1 MPMMLKSSI
10 TTRAIARSKQTMPK
24 RDFPPVHPG
33 EILKQEFMQPLEL
46 SAYALA
52 NATGMPRTR
61 INDILLGRRG
71 ITADTA
77 LRLARYFRTDAQSWL
92 NLQTRYD
99 LEVAS
104 EALAGRLDR
113 EVKPRAA

>member
-1 MPMMLKSSI
+1 M
-10 TTRAIARSKQTMPK
+10 AK

-33 EILKQEFMQPLEL
+33 EILKKEFLEPLAL

-52 NATGMPRTR
+52 GATGMPRTR

-71 ITADTA
+71 ISADTA
-77 LRLARYFRTDAQSWL
+77 LRLARYFGTDAQSWL

-104 EALAGRLDR
+104 AALADRLKR